1 MAELCLNLFN
11 ESVWHGKLPDF
22 SAWIRAAA
30 TAGFE
35 SVGPDIF
42 SLDRYAKEGGSLD
55 RIADEIAD
63 SGLRCAEIAALLV
76 NADPA
81 EVDAQLASFEPV
93 VRVLRPQWILVNS
106 DALPCA
112 ESAALFRR
120 AADRLREHGARLA
133 LEFLAM
139 TRVNTIAKALEVIE
153 RSGVPDAGVLVD
165 TWHFFLGPNR
175 WEDLDLLPRERLA
188 YLQFDD
194 HPARADES
202 LHEETL
208 HRRVFPGEGRFELDR
223 FCRELRARG
232 FDGLVSVEVL
242 NRDWRGRDPAA
253 FARRAHETSAR
264 YWR

>member
-30 TAGFE
+30 AAGFE

-42 SLDRYAKEGGSLD
+42 SLDRYAKEGGSLA
-55 RIADEIAD
+55 RIAGEISD

-81 EVDAQLASFEPV
+81 ELDAQLETFVPV
-93 VRVLRPQWILVNS
+93 VRALRPEWILVNS
-106 DALPCA
+106 DVDPCA
-112 ESAALFRR
+112 DSAALFRR
-120 AADRLREHGARLA
+120 AADRLREHGAKLA

-139 TRVNTIAKALEVIE
+139 TRVNTIAGALEVIE

-165 TWHFFLGPNR
+165 TWHFFLGPNS
-175 WEDLDLLPRERLA
+175 WADLDRLPRERIA

-194 HPARADES
+194 HPALASDD
-202 LHEETL
+202 LHDETL
-208 HRRVFPGEGRFELDR
+208 NRRAFPGEGRFELER
-223 FCRELRARG
+223 FAREFRSRG

-242 NRDWRGRDPAA
+242 NQERRGREPAA
-253 FARRAHETSAR
+253 FARRAFETSAR